1 MQSFDLANEVLNRL
15 LELENSKIKRFVR
28 NLDEPFE
35 KAQSSRV
42 MSSGKMDSE
51 EVYSPIIRSQDS

>member
-51 EVYSPIIRSQDS
+51 ED

>member
-42 MSSGKMDSE
+42 MSNGKMDSE
-51 EVYSPIIRSQDS
+51 EDYSPIIRSQDS

>member
-35 KAQSSRV
+35 KAQSRRV
-42 MSSGKMDSE
+42 MSNGKMDSE
-51 EVYSPIIRSQDS
+51 EDYSPIIRSQDS